1 MGFHTFSIDRAD
13 DLDDPDRYRFGSREE
28 LLGALAPAPGD
39 VVADVGSGTGFYT
52 DEVAPHVGRVYAVD
66 VQAEMHDRYRAKGL
80 PDNVDCVTAEASS
93 LPFDD
98 GELDAAVSTMTYHE
112 FATDAALAE
121 LARVI
126 RPGGRVV
133 TLDWSKR
140 GSGDN
145 GPPMDERFGLADAVD
160 AFEAAGFRTTD
171 AASRVET
178 FLHVAVR
185 SPATQ
190 RSP

>member
-13 DLDDPDRYRFGSREE
+13 DLEDTHRYRFGSREE
-28 LLGALAPAPGD
+28 LLGALALDGHG

-52 DEVAPHVGRVYAVD
+52 DEIAPHAGRVYAVD
-66 VQAEMHDRYRAKGL
+66 VQPEMHDRYRAKGV
-80 PDNVDCVTAEASS
+80 PDNVEFVTAAASS

-98 GELDAAVSTMTYHE
+98 DELDAAVSTMTFHE
-112 FATDAALAE
+112 FATDAALEE

-140 GSGDN
+140 GSGTD
-145 GPPMDERFGLADAVD
+145 GPPVDERFGLADAVE
-160 AFEAAGFRTTD
+160 AFETVGFRTHD
-171 AASRVET
+171 ARSRVET
-178 FLHVAVR
+178 FVHSAVR
-185 SPATQ
+185 
-190 RSP
+190 

>member
-13 DLDDPDRYRFGSREE
+13 DLEEPDRYRFGSREE
-28 LLGALAPAPGD
+28 LLCALAPGGDD

-52 DEVAPHVGRVYAVD
+52 DEIAPHVGRVYAVD
-66 VQAEMHDRYRAKGL
+66 VQAAMHDRYRQKGTAG
-80 PDNVDCVTAEASS
+80 NVEFVTAEASS

-98 GELDAAVSTMTYHE
+98 DELDAAVSTMTYHE

-133 TLDWSKR
+133 TLDWSR
-140 GSGDN
+140 EGSG
-145 GPPMDERFGLADAVD
+145 A
-160 AFEAAGFRTTD
+160 
-171 AASRVET
+171 
-178 FLHVAVR
+178 
-185 SPATQ
+185 
-190 RSP
+190 